1 MVDMDG
7 LQHRLPH
14 TMAFPHALG
23 TGLIIQSTLD
33 GDERVPLPELLH
45 GGSNDFAT
53 CDAPRMDGA
62 APPTPHAAPGA
73 TPPTISLYDAIDILI
88 DEYEAALS
96 RFRAKSLVTRMRRA
110 EHGGTFTFPDW
121 CGPLFDLYDRLIE
134 ATDGA
139 IDPCVGEDL
148 IRLGYDAAYSFTVEP
163 GAFGADGDTTSN
175 DTANRNVADDGHEDG
190 GTTGNDMTGNIGNGG
205 RLRNGGHLGALHGR
219 ATWRDDVERHDT
231 TLITHHPVA
240 LDFGACGKGYLVD
253 LIAEM
258 LETAGQHRTQ
268 VAQTDEPAGRGD
280 ERHNANDEPDDSGH
294 ISGDHPDAILT
305 KPMPSSPQ
313 YVIDA
318 GGDLL
323 VHTAKPITIALE
335 DPADPSNAVGTAEIY
350 AGAFCASSP
359 SRRHWGKAAGHWL
372 HHLLNAIDG
381 LPVNDV
387 AATWVT
393 APCTAVADGLATA
406 LFVTPGAQLRAHFH
420 FECAVLNADRTAA
433 QSPEFP
439 GSFFVK

>member
-23 TGLIIQSTLD
+23 TGLIIQSTLG
-33 GDERVPLPELLH
+33 GDERVPLPALLQ
-45 GGSNDFAT
+45 GGSNGSAT
-53 CDAPRMDGA
+53 CDAPRTDGDA
-62 APPTPHAAPGA
+62 SPAPHAAPGT

-96 RFRAKSLVTRMRRA
+96 RFRAKSLVTRMRLA
-110 EHGGTFTFPDW
+110 EHGGTFAFPDW
-121 CGPLFDLYDRLIE
+121 CGPLFDLYDQLFE
-134 ATDGA
+134 ATNGA

-148 IRLGYDAAYSFTVEP
+148 IRLGYDTTYSFTVKP
-163 GAFGADGDTTSN
+163 SAFGAVGARRN
-175 DTANRNVADDGHEDG
+175 DTADRNAADEGHEDG
-190 GTTGNDMTGNIGNGG
+190 HDVTGNINSGG
-205 RLRNGGHLGALHGR
+205 LLRNSGHLGALHGR
-219 ATWRDDVERHDT
+219 ATWRDDVERRGT
-231 TLITHHPVA
+231 TLITYQPVA

-253 LIAEM
+253 LIARM
-258 LETAGQHRTQ
+258 LEAAGQQCMQ
-268 VAQTDEPAGRGD
+268 VAPISGPEDSSDEGHD
-280 ERHNANDEPDDSGH
+280 ANDESNNSNNSGR
-294 ISGDHPDAILT
+294 ISGNRPDTTLT
-305 KPMPSSPQ
+305 QPMPSPPQ

-323 VHTAKPITIALE
+323 VHTDNPITIALE
-335 DPADPSNAVGTAEIY
+335 DPADPSNAVGTAEIGS
-350 AGAFCASSP
+350 GAFCASSP
-359 SRRHWGKAAGHWL
+359 SRRHWGEAAGHRL

-393 APCTAVADGLATA
+393 APRTALADGLATA
-406 LFVTPGAQLRAHFH
+406 LFVTPATQLRGHFR
-420 FECAVLNADRTAA
+420 FDCAVLSADRTAA
-433 QSPEFP
+433 QSPDFP

>member
-33 GDERVPLPELLH
+33 GDERVPLPALLH

-73 TPPTISLYDAIDILI
+73 APPTISLYDAIDILI

-134 ATDGA
+134 AADGA

-163 GAFGADGDTTSN
+163 GAFGADSD
-175 DTANRNVADDGHEDG
+175 A
-190 GTTGNDMTGNIGNGG
+190 TGNDMTGNIGNGG
-205 RLRNGGHLGALHGR
+205 RLRDSGHLGALHGR
-219 ATWRDDVERHDT
+219 ATWRDDVERHGT
-231 TLITHHPVA
+231 TLITHQPVA

-258 LETAGQHRTQ
+258 LEAAGQQRTQ
-268 VAQTDEPAGRGD
+268 AVQAVQTNEQEGRGD
-280 ERHNANDEPDDSGH
+280 ERRDADDEPDNSSH
-294 ISGDHPDAILT
+294 ISGNRPDTIPT
-305 KPMPSSPQ
+305 QPMPPSPQ

-323 VHTAKPITIALE
+323 VHTDEPITIALE
-335 DPADPSNAVGTAEIY
+335 DPANLSNAVGTAEIG

-359 SRRHWGKAAGHWL
+359 SRRHWGEVAGHRL

-387 AATWVT
+387 AATWVA
-393 APCTAVADGLATA
+393 APCTAAADGLATA
-406 LFVTPGAQLRAHFH
+406 LFVTPAAQLRAHFH

-433 QSPEFP
+433 QSPDFP

>member
-1 MVDMDG
+1 MDG
-7 LQHRLPH
+7 HQHRLPR

-33 GDERVPLPELLH
+33 GDERVPLPALLQ
-45 GGSNDFAT
+45 GGNNDFAT
-53 CDAPRMDGA
+53 CDAPRTDGA
-62 APPTPHAAPGA
+62 ASPTPHAAPGA

-96 RFRAKSLVTRMRRA
+96 RFRAKSLVTRMRLA

-134 ATDGA
+134 ATAGA

-148 IRLGYDAAYSFTVEP
+148 IRLGYDAAYSFTVDP
-163 GAFGADGDTTSN
+163 DAFGADGDAN
-175 DTANRNVADDGHEDG
+175 DNDNDNRTVADDGHEDG
-190 GTTGNDMTGNIGNGG
+190 DATGNDTTGNIGNGG
-205 RLRNGGHLGALHGR
+205 RLRDSGRLGALHGR
-219 ATWRDDVERHDT
+219 ATWRDDVERHGT
-231 TLITHHPVA
+231 TLITRQPVA

-258 LETAGQHRTQ
+258 LEATGQHRTQ

-280 ERHNANDEPDDSGH
+280 ERRDADDEPDNAGH
-294 ISGDHPDAILT
+294 ISGNRPDAIPT
-305 KPMPSSPQ
+305 QPMPPSPQ

-323 VHTAKPITIALE
+323 IHTDEPITIALE
-335 DPADPSNAVGTAEIY
+335 DPADPSNAVGTAEIS

-359 SRRHWGKAAGHWL
+359 SRRHWGEVAGHRL

-387 AATWVT
+387 AATWVA
-393 APCTAVADGLATA
+393 APCTALADGLATA
-406 LFVTPGAQLRAHFH
+406 LFVTPATHLRAHFH
-420 FECAVLNADRTAA
+420 FECAVLNADHTAA
-433 QSPEFP
+433 QSPDFP

>member
-33 GDERVPLPELLH
+33 GDERVPLPALLQ
-45 GGSNDFAT
+45 GGSNGSAT
-53 CDAPRMDGA
+53 CDAPRTDGDA
-62 APPTPHAAPGA
+62 SPAPHAAPGT

-134 ATDGA
+134 ATAGA

-148 IRLGYDAAYSFTVEP
+148 IRLGYDAAYSFTVDP
-163 GAFGADGDTTSN
+163 GAFGADGDANGN
-175 DTANRNVADDGHEDG
+175 DTVNRTVADDGHEDG
-190 GTTGNDMTGNIGNGG
+190 DTTGNIGNSG
-205 RLRNGGHLGALHGR
+205 RLRNGGRLGALHGR
-219 ATWRDDVERHDT
+219 ATWRDDVERHGT
-231 TLITHHPVA
+231 TLITRQPVA
-240 LDFGACGKGYLVD
+240 LDFGACGKGYLMD

-258 LETAGQHRTQ
+258 LEAAGQQRTH
-268 VAQTDEPAGRGD
+268 VAQTNDPKGRCD
-280 ERHNANDEPDDSGH
+280 ERRDADDEPDNSSR
-294 ISGDHPDAILT
+294 ISGNRPNGMLMQ
-305 KPMPSSPQ
+305 PMPSSPQ

-323 VHTAKPITIALE
+323 VHTDKPITIALE
-335 DPADPSNAVGTAEIY
+335 DPADPSNAVGTAEID

-359 SRRHWGKAAGHWL
+359 SRRHWGEAAGHRL

-393 APCTAVADGLATA
+393 APRTALADGLATA
-406 LFVTPGAQLRAHFH
+406 LFVTPATQLRGHFR
-420 FECAVLNADRTAA
+420 FDCAVLSADRTAA
-433 QSPEFP
+433 QSPDFP